1 MEKIENLAKNKQSV
15 NSETTNKSVG
25 NVNLRPTKE
34 ALSSVQ

>member
-15 NSETTNKSVG
+15 NSETTSVG

-34 ALSSVQ
+34 ALSSV